1 MGLLQDNGWPPSLNR
16 KDATAFIRAVKRYG
30 LEIRLP
36 QIAAEIGPVMEEAPE
51 DARWGSLLPPG
62 TKSCV
67 SQMLGSDCGGEREW
81 RTKRHTPN
89 RMSSPSHGGCG
100 LMHLSSAGLP
110 AARF

>member
-1 MGLLQDNGWPPSLNR
+1 MGLLQDNEWPPSLNR

-51 DARWGSLLPPG
+51 DARWGSLLSPG

-67 SQMLGSDCGGEREW
+67 SQMLGSDRGGKMEW
-81 RTKRHTPN
+81 RMERLPPTTC
-89 RMSSPSHGGCG
+89 SSPSHGGCR
-100 LMHLSSAGLP
+100 LMHLSSAGLS
-110 AARF
+110 AAGF